1 MQSYSY
7 SLDIKRLGPPD
18 SRCWQSVM
26 GARDAVWA
34 ACAAAGFELNTR
46 KEYSAWARRF
56 SVWLL
61 LRPKPLEEQSPAEK
75 IRDFL
80 LWLANGQGI
89 NRPLSQVSLDQAR
102 HALLFLYQKVRR
114 QEVGNIGVIPVAKRP
129 KTLPHVMSPSQVRA
143 LLAAIEDGPFARY
156 RLMAR
161 LLYYTGAR
169 IVDVLNLRVQDIDWT
184 RSEVVFRRGK
194 GGKDRKALLPASVI
208 ADLKSQ
214 LRYART
220 LFDADQ
226 RARIPVALP
235 RSVYNKSKR
244 YGFAPCWYWVFPAPG
259 HCIHPDTKEKVRWR
273 ITEKSL
279 QRAMRVAAD
288 KVGLLGVATP
298 HRLRH
303 ACATELLRSGVD
315 IRNVQ
320 ELLGH
325 ESVETTQIYTHTDL
339 RDPRLRAAVDRLAE
353 PEAAAVIAFP
363 PAADPLPALHAIA

>member
-1 MQSYSY
+1 MQDYSY
-7 SLDIKRLGPPD
+7 PIDTKRLGRLD
-18 SRCWQSVM
+18 SPQWKSIIA
-26 GARDAVWA
+26 ARNAVWA
-34 ACAAAGFELNTR
+34 ACAAEGFELNTR

-56 SVWLL
+56 SVWLI
-61 LRPKPLEEQSPAEK
+61 LRPRPVGEQAPAEK

-80 LWLANGQGI
+80 LWLANGQGDL

-114 QEVGNIGVIPVAKRP
+114 QDVGNIGLIPVAKRP
-129 KTLPHVMSPSQVRA
+129 KTLPHVMTPEQVHA
-143 LLAAIEDGPFARY
+143 LFNALTDGPFARY

-169 IVDVLNLRVQDIDWT
+169 IVDVMNLRVQDIDW
-184 RSEVVFRRGK
+184 RNSEVVFRHGK
-194 GGKDRKALLPASVI
+194 GGKDRRALLPCAVMS
-208 ADLKSQ
+208 DLKAQ

-220 LFDADQ
+220 LFDADH
-226 RARIPVALP
+226 RDGIPVALP
-235 RSVYNKSKR
+235 RPVYNKCRR
-244 YGFAPCWYWVFPAPG
+244 YGFSPVWYWVFPAPG
-259 HCIHPDTKEKVRWR
+259 RCTHPDTREVVRWR
-273 ITEKSL
+273 IHEKSL
-279 QRAMRVAAD
+279 QRAVRDASE
-288 KVGLLGVATP
+288 KIGLLGVATP

-339 RDPRLRAAVDRLAE
+339 RDPRLRSAIDRLAAQ
-353 PEAAAVIAFP
+353 PVRTAVDSA
-363 PAADPLPALHAIA
+363 PAVPQLA